1 MFLKYN
7 ISNSKKEQRK
17 LDLSTLEYKDN
28 KIIITTSLNHYLNIG
43 DSIDIS
49 VSNTSF
55 NETLHVVSIE
65 SSTKFSVS
73 YSPKK
78 TIYLSDK
85 IEKNDG
91 GYRYKV
97 KNELPFVVIGDKK
110 EIILSHENN
119 KFTCEY
125 INEYYFDSTSDL
137 NLDWLY
143 IIEDNRLI
151 SNINSVQDIKIVES
165 IIYVRFNVPLTSSY
179 ASELQDEDITKQFF
193 EQRKKELIPEIV
205 DYEKRCFS
213 PYYITQYT
221 DIEGNELVGYKP
233 INSITFNLFLRDRS
247 GSDNWT
253 SNDTKYWNQYKDTS
267 KIQNESFIIDN
278 DFGADDL
285 YDNKEFGIT
294 GIGFDE
300 DDIKYQKKKLSKSF
314 IRLSFYNSNNPLNQM
329 LLFYS
334 TIFFDT
340 NVLFNNYIN
349 GRKTRASFTVYNR
362 YNRDKSSEGFYLY
375 LFPEYIG
382 KTIYMKVEFNHAGYG
397 RTIPLV
403 YIKNGKLPISYMFK
417 KENGKVITKNDLSDL
432 YNDMY
437 IPITIG
443 YDEINNDYIY
453 SYDVPIRTIGEK
465 TVINLY
471 EPKIN

>member
-7 ISNSKKEQRK
+7 ISNSKKEQRE

-55 NETLHVVSIE
+55 NETLQVVSIE

-78 TIYLSDK
+78 NIYLSDK

-125 INEYYFDSTSDL
+125 INEYYFDSTSDF

-165 IIYVRFNVPLTSSY
+165 IIYVRFNVPLTNSY

-193 EQRKKELIPEIV
+193 EQKKQELIPEIV

-213 PYYITQYT
+213 PYYIT
-221 DIEGNELVGYKP
+221 
-233 INSITFNLFLRDRS
+233 
-247 GSDNWT
+247 
-253 SNDTKYWNQYKDTS
+253 
-267 KIQNESFIIDN
+267 
-278 DFGADDL
+278 
-285 YDNKEFGIT
+285 
-294 GIGFDE
+294 
-300 DDIKYQKKKLSKSF
+300 
-314 IRLSFYNSNNPLNQM
+314 
-329 LLFYS
+329 
-334 TIFFDT
+334 
-340 NVLFNNYIN
+340 
-349 GRKTRASFTVYNR
+349 
-362 YNRDKSSEGFYLY
+362 
-375 LFPEYIG
+375 
-382 KTIYMKVEFNHAGYG
+382 
-397 RTIPLV
+397 
-403 YIKNGKLPISYMFK
+403 
-417 KENGKVITKNDLSDL
+417 
-432 YNDMY
+432 
-437 IPITIG
+437 
-443 YDEINNDYIY
+443 
-453 SYDVPIRTIGEK
+453 
-465 TVINLY
+465 
-471 EPKIN
+471 

>member
-55 NETLHVVSIE
+55 NETLQVVSIE

-119 KFTCEY
+119 DFTCDY
-125 INEYYFDSTSDL
+125 INEYYFDSTSEL
-137 NLDWLY
+137 NLSWLY

-151 SNINSVQDIKIVES
+151 SNINSVQSIKIVES

-193 EQRKKELIPEIV
+193 EQKKKELIPEIV

-213 PYYITQYT
+213 PYYTTKYT
-221 DIEGNELVGYKP
+221 DTEGNELVGYKP

-267 KIQNESFIIDN
+267 KIKNESFTIDN

-453 SYDVPIRTIGEK
+453 SYDVPIRAIGEE

>member
-7 ISNSKKEQRK
+7 ISNSKKEQRE

-55 NETLHVVSIE
+55 NETLQVVSIE

-78 TIYLSDK
+78 NIYLSDK

-125 INEYYFDSTSDL
+125 INEYYFDSTSDF

-165 IIYVRFNVPLTSSY
+165 IIYVRFNVPLTNSY

-193 EQRKKELIPEIV
+193 EQKKQELIPEIV

-213 PYYITQYT
+213 PYYITKDI
-221 DIEGNELVGYKP
+221 DIEGNERVWYKP

-267 KIQNESFIIDN
+267 KIKNESFTIDN

-403 YIKNGKLPISYMFK
+403 YIQNGKLPISYMFK

-453 SYDVPIRTIGEK
+453 SYDVPIRTIGEE

>member
-1 MFLKYN
+1 M
-7 ISNSKKEQRK
+7 
-17 LDLSTLEYKDN
+17 
-28 KIIITTSLNHYLNIG
+28 
-43 DSIDIS
+43 
-49 VSNTSF
+49 
-55 NETLHVVSIE
+55 
-65 SSTKFSVS
+65 
-73 YSPKK
+73 
-78 TIYLSDK
+78 
-85 IEKNDG
+85 
-91 GYRYKV
+91 
-97 KNELPFVVIGDKK
+97 
-110 EIILSHENN
+110 
-119 KFTCEY
+119 
-125 INEYYFDSTSDL
+125 
-137 NLDWLY
+137 
-143 IIEDNRLI
+143 
-151 SNINSVQDIKIVES
+151 
-165 IIYVRFNVPLTSSY
+165 
-179 ASELQDEDITKQFF
+179 
-193 EQRKKELIPEIV
+193 
-205 DYEKRCFS
+205 
-213 PYYITQYT
+213 
-221 DIEGNELVGYKP
+221 
-233 INSITFNLFLRDRS
+233 RDRS

-267 KIQNESFIIDN
+267 KIKNESFTIDN

-403 YIKNGKLPISYMFK
+403 YIQNGKLPISYMFK

-453 SYDVPIRTIGEK
+453 SYDVPIRTIGEE